1 MKSFLLSLISAMAL
15 VSTVYAAPGK
25 PNVNA
30 PKGGTWNYNF
40 DAEPESLHPIMAG
53 DIYSSRLFRYL
64 HDSLCNNSLE
74 TWEFQPRLAEKWEI
88 SKDGLT
94 FTFHLRKD
102 AYFHNG
108 DPVTADDVKFSLD
121 AIREPKHQAL
131 NQLPYFEKITKVEV
145 IDKYTIKFTA
155 SEKYFKNLESLCLMT
170 IIPKSV
176 YGNVD
181 KSVKMQKETIGAG
194 PYKLDKY
201 EKGQNITISRF
212 DKWYGKSEKTLD
224 GFFNFDKIVF
234 RFTKEDNILIERLKK
249 GDFDFAELST
259 ESYKKAVGPQFGK
272 TVFANKVENSQPKGY
287 GFIGFNFKNEALKDK
302 AVRQAFAHLVNRE
315 AMNKKFFNGWNYL
328 ATSPVYVK
336 SDQAPDLKPI
346 SFDPKKAQELLQKA
360 GWTDSDK
367 NGILDKMVNGKK
379 QELRFSWIYSSKDS
393 EKFWT
398 IVKED
403 AKQAGIVL
411 DLKLLEWNSFIK
423 TVDDKNFD
431 LISMG
436 WGGGDVESDPKQ
448 IWHSASNGKG
458 GSNYINY
465 ANVEADKLINDGR
478 TELDKTKRNKIFK
491 KLYTVIAEDVPY
503 VFMFNRKFEY
513 YANSNKISKPAET
526 LKYDFGERTWWSAA
540 AKATK

>member
-1 MKSFLLSLISAMAL
+1 MKIILVLLLVSSAF
-15 VSTVYAAPGK
+15 VSTVIASPGK
-25 PNVNA
+25 PNPTA
-30 PKGGTWNYNF
+30 PQGGTLNYNF

-53 DIYSSRLFRYL
+53 DVYSAKLFAYV
-64 HDSLCNNSLE
+64 HDSLCTPSLE
-74 TWEFQPRLAEKWEI
+74 TWEFEPRLAEKWEI

-94 FTFHLRKD
+94 FTFHLRKN
-102 AYFHNG
+102 AFFHNG
-108 DPVTADDVKFSLD
+108 DSVTADDVKFSLD

-131 NQLPYFEKITKVEV
+131 NQLPYFEKFTKVEIV
-145 IDKYTIKFTA
+145 DKYTIKFIAT
-155 SEKYFKNLESLCLMT
+155 EKYFKNLTSLCGMT

-181 KSVKMQKETIGAG
+181 KSVKMQKESVGAG
-194 PYKLDKY
+194 PFKFEKY
-201 EKGQNITISRF
+201 DKGQSIVITRF
-212 DKWYGKSEKTLD
+212 DKWYGKEDKINA
-224 GFFNFDKIVF
+224 GYFNFDKIVF
-234 RFTKEDNILIERLKK
+234 RFTKEENILIERLKK
-249 GDFDFAELST
+249 GDFDFADLNV
-259 ESYKKAVGPQFGK
+259 ESFKKAVGPQFGK
-272 TVFANKVENSQPKGY
+272 TAFANKVENSQPKSY
-287 GFIGFNFKNEALKDK
+287 GFIGFNFKDDVLKEK
-302 AVRQAFAHLVNRE
+302 AVREAIAHLVNRE

-328 ATSPVYVK
+328 ATSPVFVK
-336 SDQAPDLKPI
+336 SDQAPDAKPI
-346 SFDPKKAQELLQKA
+346 DFSPKKAQEILQKA
-360 GWTDSDK
+360 GWADTDK

-379 QELRFSWIYSSKDS
+379 RELHFSWIYANKDS
-393 EKFWT
+393 EKYWT

-465 ANVEADKLINDGR
+465 NNPEADQLIEEGR
-478 TELDKTKRNKIFK
+478 SELDQAKRTKIFK
-491 KLYTVIAEDVPY
+491 KLYTVIADDVPY
-503 VFMFNRKFEY
+503 IFLFNRKFEF
-513 YANSNKISKPAET
+513 YANSNKVKKSADT
-526 LKYDFGERTWWSAA
+526 FKYGFGESAWWSAS